1 MNEKVEFRG
10 DATQAGLNQSVCVE
24 WETKDVTTGPTSLCR
39 DSYATRYCQSPEIFV
54 GWDGVGV
61 DRISLYSPGWPQIH
75 GDPPVSAS

>member
-24 WETKDVTTGPTSLCR
+24 WETKDATTGPTSLCS
-39 DSYATRYCQSPEIFV
+39 DSYAKSPESFL

-61 DRISLYSPGWPQIH
+61 DRISLYSPGWPQMH
-75 GDPPVSAS
+75 GDPPISAS